1 MNLDFTAADLLPEF
15 ESAQELVNGVR
26 YVVAQ
31 HGPDERLNIFSH
43 YPLYRE
49 ETDSWAFPNGDQVR
63 SPEDYWLLESEFSG
77 AMEQAQERRQTLP
90 VATGSH
96 RPIAASC
103 DRRQSAKSSQSAHF
117 LTDHFRRASNIR
129 HEHCQ

>member
-1 MNLDFTAADLLPEF
+1 MIQDITAADLLPEF
-15 ESAQELVNGVR
+15 ESAPELVNGGR

-63 SPEDYWLLESEFSG
+63 SSEDYWLLESEFSG
-77 AMEQAQERRQTLP
+77 AMERAQERRKTLP

-96 RPIAASC
+96 RPKADI
-103 DRRQSAKSSQSAHF
+103 RQQTFLRPKSSMLPPTQP
-117 LTDHFRRASNIR
+117 
-129 HEHCQ
+129 

>member
-1 MNLDFTAADLLPEF
+1 MNQDVTAADLLPEF
-15 ESAQELVNGVR
+15 ESAPELVNGGR

-63 SPEDYWLLESEFSG
+63 SSEDYWLLESEFSG
-77 AMEQAQERRQTLP
+77 AMERAQERRQTLP

-96 RPIAASC
+96 RPEAVANSIKPSPIALKN
-103 DRRQSAKSSQSAHF
+103 RGPRFTLRLRKWLRQ
-117 LTDHFRRASNIR
+117 T
-129 HEHCQ
+129 